1 MAENKQIIG
10 TEDMPQPEVLAY
22 ETTFQVTNVF
32 VNDLKII
39 LKDVAYADAK
49 QYFDF
54 LSHYNYVLPIAI
66 LNEFLKRLSDLPYK
80 YVSKLFDIIQ
90 NKDLF
95 PKYFIDITP
104 KQNQTPTAPV
114 EKSKQA
120 KSTNK

>member
-1 MAENKQIIG
+1 MAENKQITG

-22 ETTFQVTNVF
+22 ETTFQVSNVF

-104 KQNQTPTAPV
+104 KQNQAPAAPV
-114 EKSKQA
+114 EKK
-120 KSTNK
+120 